1 MKPISINKKCAIFDF
16 DGTIADT
23 NSIHAKAFQMV
34 FELLYIDNFHYEEY
48 MGRKTIEVFKD
59 FFHTHNLNYSE
70 DKIVQMVKLK
80 QSLARELM
88 LTQLVSYDGAISFLK
103 LLKQKGKILVLA
115 TSSSREGVS
124 VGLKKLGIYEQF
136 DYILTGDD
144 VKMAKPDPEIF
155 LKSLQLVNVKADE
168 AVVIEDS
175 LSGALAAQRANIEV
189 IIVNNRK
196 MGKSYY
202 FTSYSKL
209 INELIHL

>member
-1 MKPISINKKCAIFDF
+1 M
-16 DGTIADT
+16 
-23 NSIHAKAFQMV
+23 
-34 FELLYIDNFHYEEY
+34 
-48 MGRKTIEVFKD
+48 
-59 FFHTHNLNYSE
+59 
-70 DKIVQMVKLK
+70 
-80 QSLARELM
+80 
-88 LTQLVSYDGAISFLK
+88 SFLK